1 MSIRASDL
9 IVSTKKETNNFSNMP
24 ISDLSKPWQERL
36 SAIITLPG
44 KKDGNKFLNEVVL
57 KAFNEL
63 KEEFAKNGLEAKVT
77 NGENFVNLNVGLG
90 DEMDFRYGVYLTKSH
105 SPDYTR
111 ELDGDDLYYRAEVYL
126 KEGGQ
131 DYDVLGWSEATLIND
146 VIEQYRKHMQFLHI
160 VRE

>member
-1 MSIRASDL
+1 MTTKAMPNVIYKMIFGESYSTLDLVTSSPLASTSSPRFIISL
-9 IVSTKKETNNFSNMP
+9 ISFA
-24 ISDLSKPWQERL
+24 LSSL
-36 SAIITLPG
+36 
-44 KKDGNKFLNEVVL
+44 D
-57 KAFNEL
+57 
-63 KEEFAKNGLEAKVT
+63 GLEAKVT

-90 DEMDFRYGVYLTKSH
+90 DEMDFRYGVYLTKSQ

-146 VIEQYRKHMQFLHI
+146 VIEQYRKHMQFLHV